1 MADTATTAATAAY
14 GSLPFAEQIAF
25 FKRKL
30 NLPTTSWTDIYTQEH
45 DYAFVVAGAN
55 RDAIVTDFRAAVEKA
70 IAEGTT
76 LEDFRKD
83 FDHIVTRHGWDYN
96 GSRNWRS
103 KVIYDTNL
111 STSYAAGR
119 WEQLQDAP
127 YWQYDH
133 ADWVQTP
140 REQHEAWDGL
150 VLAKDDPWWR
160 THYPPNGWGCQCSVR
175 GLWPRDLQRL
185 GKTGPDATPPVQWV
199 ERTIGKNSPNG
210 PRTVQVPEGID
221 PGFEYAPGRSRLQSA
236 MPPERPEPPVPGSA
250 GGHGLPNQ
258 RPLEPL
264 PPPRTIPA
272 KVLLPQGLPP
282 ETYVQGFLQPF
293 GATLE
298 QPAIVRDVVG
308 ERLVVGRE
316 LFQTAQGAWKV
327 LKRGR
332 EQFLPLLAQT
342 LLQPDEVWVRLEW
355 LYTLQKAVV
364 RRRYVA
370 RFAVAEQEVPAL
382 VVFEHGQDGWAG
394 ITVFQGA
401 AQSTD
406 DWRVGV
412 RLYQRK

>member
-1 MADTATTAATAAY
+1 MADTAAIAAY

-55 RDAIVTDFRAAVEKA
+55 RDAIVADFRAAVEKA
-70 IAEGTT
+70 IAEGAT

-83 FDHIVTRHGWDYN
+83 FDHIAARHGWDYN

-103 KVIYDTNL
+103 RVIYDTNL

-133 ADWVQTP
+133 ADWVQHP
-140 REQHEAWDGL
+140 REQHQAWDGL

-175 GLWPRDLQRL
+175 GLWPGDLQRL

-210 PRTVQVPEGID
+210 PRTVRVPEGID

-250 GGHGLPNQ
+250 GGHGLPNR
-258 RPLEPL
+258 RPDATDVL
-264 PPPRTIPA
+264 PPPRPISPNA
-272 KVLLPQGLPP
+272 LLAPGLPP
-282 ETYVQGFLQPF
+282 QDYAQAFLEHF
-293 GATLE
+293 GASIE
-298 QPAIVRDVVG
+298 QPTIFEDVIG
-308 ERLVVGRE
+308 ERLIVGKE
-316 LFQTAQGAWKV
+316 LFQKANGQWKAD
-327 LKRGR
+327 KQERG
-332 EQFLPLLAQT
+332 QFMPLLA
-342 LLQPDEVWVRLEW
+342 LALHAPDEIWVRVEW
-355 LYTLQKAVV
+355 MYALQKAVV
-364 RRRYVA
+364 RRRYIA
-370 RFAVAEQEVPAL
+370 QFEIEGQATPAL
-382 VVFEHGQDGWAG
+382 IVFDNGTDGWSG
-394 ITVFQGA
+394 VTTFQGTS
-401 AQSTD
+401 QHPE
-406 DWRVGV
+406 DWRIGV
-412 RLYQRK
+412 RLYAREE